1 VVLTSIASN
10 LVPDDTNGEQD
21 VFVRDRE
28 TGRTTRV
35 SVGAG
40 GAQGNRYSGVGGISA
55 DGRYV
60 AFRSYAS
67 SLVADDTNGEQ
78 DVFVHDRQTGRTTRV
93 SLDPRGAQFAAS
105 SGPTAI
111 SPYGRYVGFY
121 VSPERGFWQSF
132 LYDRETGRT
141 TRLSVGIGGKRANG
155 DVSIAGISLHGRF
168 VVLTSIASN
177 LVPDDT
183 NGEQD
188 VFVRDRQT
196 GRTTRVSVGAGGAQG
211 NAGSIGAGISADGR
225 YVTFDS
231 NATNLVPGDT
241 NDLGDV
247 FVHDRQTS
255 RTTRVSVTA
264 RGAQAAGGN
273 SANPAIS
280 ADGQHVAFNSH
291 AANLARRDTNA
302 AFDIF
307 VATRR

>member
-1 VVLTSIASN
+1 MSH
-10 LVPDDTNGEQD
+10 
-21 VFVRDRE
+21 
-28 TGRTTRV
+28 RTTIIVAALLMAAATSVSAWTPATIERV
-35 SVGAG
+35 SVGPNG
-40 GAQGNRYSGVGGISA
+40 VEGNNDSLFPAISA
-55 DGRYV
+55 
-60 AFRSYAS
+60 
-67 SLVADDTNGEQ
+67 
-78 DVFVHDRQTGRTTRV
+78 
-93 SLDPRGAQFAAS
+93 
-105 SGPTAI
+105 
-111 SPYGRYVGFY
+111 
-121 VSPERGFWQSF
+121 
-132 LYDRETGRT
+132 
-141 TRLSVGIGGKRANG
+141 
-155 DVSIAGISLHGRF
+155 HGRF
-168 VVLTSIASN
+168 VAFESDAAN
-177 LVPDDT
+177 LEPNDT
-183 NGEQD
+183 NGSSD

-280 ADGQHVAFNSH
+280 ADGRHVAFNSH
-291 AANLARRDTNA
+291 AANLVRRDTNA

>member
-1 VVLTSIASN
+1 MS
-10 LVPDDTNGEQD
+10 
-21 VFVRDRE
+21 R
-28 TGRTTRV
+28 RTTIIVAALLMAAATSVSAWTPATIERV
-35 SVGAG
+35 SVGPNG
-40 GAQGNRYSGVGGISA
+40 VEGNNDSLFPAISA
-55 DGRYV
+55 
-60 AFRSYAS
+60 
-67 SLVADDTNGEQ
+67 
-78 DVFVHDRQTGRTTRV
+78 
-93 SLDPRGAQFAAS
+93 
-105 SGPTAI
+105 
-111 SPYGRYVGFY
+111 
-121 VSPERGFWQSF
+121 
-132 LYDRETGRT
+132 
-141 TRLSVGIGGKRANG
+141 
-155 DVSIAGISLHGRF
+155 HGRF
-168 VVLTSIASN
+168 VAFESDAAN
-177 LVPDDT
+177 LEPNDT
-183 NGEQD
+183 NGSSD

-280 ADGQHVAFNSH
+280 ADGQHVAFNSQ
-291 AANLARRDTNA
+291 AANLVRRDTNA

>member
-1 VVLTSIASN
+1 MSH
-10 LVPDDTNGEQD
+10 
-21 VFVRDRE
+21 
-28 TGRTTRV
+28 RTTIIVAALLMAAATSVSAWTPATIERV
-35 SVGAG
+35 SVGPNG
-40 GAQGNRYSGVGGISA
+40 VEGNNDSLFPAISA
-55 DGRYV
+55 
-60 AFRSYAS
+60 
-67 SLVADDTNGEQ
+67 
-78 DVFVHDRQTGRTTRV
+78 
-93 SLDPRGAQFAAS
+93 
-105 SGPTAI
+105 
-111 SPYGRYVGFY
+111 
-121 VSPERGFWQSF
+121 
-132 LYDRETGRT
+132 
-141 TRLSVGIGGKRANG
+141 
-155 DVSIAGISLHGRF
+155 HGRF
-168 VVLTSIASN
+168 VAFESDAAN
-177 LVPDDT
+177 LEPNDT
-183 NGEQD
+183 NGSSD

-291 AANLARRDTNA
+291 AANLVRRDTNA

>member
-1 VVLTSIASN
+1 MSH
-10 LVPDDTNGEQD
+10 
-21 VFVRDRE
+21 
-28 TGRTTRV
+28 RTTIIVAALLMAAATSVSAWTPATIERV
-35 SVGAG
+35 SVGPNG
-40 GAQGNRYSGVGGISA
+40 VEGNNDSLFPAISA
-55 DGRYV
+55 
-60 AFRSYAS
+60 
-67 SLVADDTNGEQ
+67 
-78 DVFVHDRQTGRTTRV
+78 
-93 SLDPRGAQFAAS
+93 
-105 SGPTAI
+105 
-111 SPYGRYVGFY
+111 
-121 VSPERGFWQSF
+121 
-132 LYDRETGRT
+132 
-141 TRLSVGIGGKRANG
+141 
-155 DVSIAGISLHGRF
+155 HGRF
-168 VVLTSIASN
+168 VAFESDAAN
-177 LVPDDT
+177 LEPNDT
-183 NGEQD
+183 NGSSD

-280 ADGQHVAFNSH
+280 ADGQHVAFNSQ
-291 AANLARRDTNA
+291 AANLVRRDTNA

>member
-1 VVLTSIASN
+1 MSH
-10 LVPDDTNGEQD
+10 
-21 VFVRDRE
+21 
-28 TGRTTRV
+28 RTTIIVAALLMAAATSVSAWTPATIERV
-35 SVGAG
+35 SVGPNG
-40 GAQGNRYSGVGGISA
+40 VEGNNDSLFPAISA
-55 DGRYV
+55 
-60 AFRSYAS
+60 
-67 SLVADDTNGEQ
+67 
-78 DVFVHDRQTGRTTRV
+78 
-93 SLDPRGAQFAAS
+93 
-105 SGPTAI
+105 
-111 SPYGRYVGFY
+111 
-121 VSPERGFWQSF
+121 
-132 LYDRETGRT
+132 
-141 TRLSVGIGGKRANG
+141 
-155 DVSIAGISLHGRF
+155 HGRF
-168 VVLTSIASN
+168 VAFESDAAN
-177 LVPDDT
+177 LEPNDT
-183 NGEQD
+183 NGSSD

>member
-1 VVLTSIASN
+1 MSH
-10 LVPDDTNGEQD
+10 
-21 VFVRDRE
+21 
-28 TGRTTRV
+28 RTTIIVAALLMAAATSVSAWTPATIERV
-35 SVGAG
+35 SVGPNG
-40 GAQGNRYSGVGGISA
+40 VEGNNDSLFPALSA
-55 DGRYV
+55 
-60 AFRSYAS
+60 
-67 SLVADDTNGEQ
+67 
-78 DVFVHDRQTGRTTRV
+78 
-93 SLDPRGAQFAAS
+93 
-105 SGPTAI
+105 
-111 SPYGRYVGFY
+111 
-121 VSPERGFWQSF
+121 
-132 LYDRETGRT
+132 
-141 TRLSVGIGGKRANG
+141 
-155 DVSIAGISLHGRF
+155 HGRF
-168 VVLTSIASN
+168 VAFESDEAN
-177 LVPDDT
+177 LEPNET
-183 NGEQD
+183 NGSSD

-280 ADGQHVAFNSH
+280 ADGQHVAFNSQ
-291 AANLARRDTNA
+291 AANLVRRDTNA

>member
-1 VVLTSIASN
+1 
-10 LVPDDTNGEQD
+10 
-21 VFVRDRE
+21 
-28 TGRTTRV
+28 
-35 SVGAG
+35 
-40 GAQGNRYSGVGGISA
+40 
-55 DGRYV
+55 
-60 AFRSYAS
+60 
-67 SLVADDTNGEQ
+67 
-78 DVFVHDRQTGRTTRV
+78 
-93 SLDPRGAQFAAS
+93 
-105 SGPTAI
+105 
-111 SPYGRYVGFY
+111 
-121 VSPERGFWQSF
+121 
-132 LYDRETGRT
+132 
-141 TRLSVGIGGKRANG
+141 
-155 DVSIAGISLHGRF
+155 LHGRF

-280 ADGQHVAFNSH
+280 ADGRHVAFNSH
-291 AANLARRDTNA
+291 AANLVRRDTNA

>member
-1 VVLTSIASN
+1 MSHRTTIIVAALLMAAATSVSAWTPATIERVSVGPNGVEGNNDSLFPAISAHGRFVAFESDAAN
-10 LVPDDTNGEQD
+10 LEPNDTNGSSD
-21 VFVRDRE
+21 VFVRDRQ

-67 SLVADDTNGEQ
+67 SLVA
-78 DVFVHDRQTGRTTRV
+78 
-93 SLDPRGAQFAAS
+93 
-105 SGPTAI
+105 
-111 SPYGRYVGFY
+111 
-121 VSPERGFWQSF
+121 
-132 LYDRETGRT
+132 
-141 TRLSVGIGGKRANG
+141 
-155 DVSIAGISLHGRF
+155 
-168 VVLTSIASN
+168 
-177 LVPDDT
+177 DDT

-280 ADGQHVAFNSH
+280 ADGQHVAFNSQ
-291 AANLARRDTNA
+291 AANLVRRDTNA

>member
-1 VVLTSIASN
+1 MSHRTTIIVAALLMAAATSVSAWTPATIERVSVGPNGVEGNNDSLFPAISAHGRFVAFESDAAN
-10 LVPDDTNGEQD
+10 LEPNDTNGSSD
-21 VFVRDRE
+21 VFVRDRQ

-55 DGRYV
+55 D
-60 AFRSYAS
+60 
-67 SLVADDTNGEQ
+67 
-78 DVFVHDRQTGRTTRV
+78 
-93 SLDPRGAQFAAS
+93 
-105 SGPTAI
+105 
-111 SPYGRYVGFY
+111 GRYVGFY

-188 VFVRDRQT
+188 VFVHDRQT

-280 ADGQHVAFNSH
+280 ADGRHVAFNSH
-291 AANLARRDTNA
+291 AANLVRRDTNA